1 MLEIRNQAQL
11 IDCVNHGHKVKYVF
25 FWGHQKPSSGVSK
38 TCFSQWYESE
48 FEVDGVTY
56 PTAEHFMMA
65 EKARLFDDHDA
76 AQRILKAGNP
86 GEVKRIG
93 RSVQGFDEARWV
105 DHRFSIVVEG
115 NLAKFRQNKALGD
128 FLRST
133 EQRVL
138 VEASPVDRIWGIG
151 LAADH
156 PGAENPNLWK
166 GLNLLGFALME
177 VRRRLLHDEPDF

>member
-1 MLEIRNQAQL
+1 MDIKNQAQL
-11 IDCVNHGHKVKYVF
+11 IDYVNHGDKVKYVF

-38 TCFSQWYESE
+38 TCFSQWYESA
-48 FEVDGVTY
+48 FEVDGMRY

-65 EKARLFDDHDA
+65 GKARLFGDHAA
-76 AQRILKAGNP
+76 AQRILDSDNP

-93 RSVQGFDEARWV
+93 RSIQGFDEQRWV
-105 DHRFSIVVEG
+105 EHRFNIVVEG

-128 FLRST
+128 FLLST
-133 EQRVL
+133 KQRVL

-156 PGAENPNLWK
+156 PEAENPNLWK

-177 VRRRLLHDEPDF
+177 VRNQLLRCELCS